1 MKKMI
6 KKILGVL
13 MATVLSAASM
23 VVSMPLHAFAAEAPQ
38 LPSINKF
45 ASPDDLKN
53 ANNFTLH
60 SDNGSGSAQKVNF
73 GAGKTWYIAGA
84 DSDGSLILMCDPTN
98 AFPSK
103 AFHSNGTTTKYS
115 DSEIISY
122 LRGTALDNFT
132 SQEQDL
138 MKNPSIDTPG
148 SDTTSEKLYLGSGEF
163 TANEMTV
170 GTNDTKIGL
179 YVNGTSGSPYAT
191 ASTGKFWLRNLTYV
205 GMAEWGVNVVY
216 PGITSAVKNNGVGD
230 SINFNVVPAFDLDM
244 SRVLFASTATVAN
257 GSPTLSDV
265 MNLRIANDGKF
276 TSTAA
281 VNGQTISVTKNDGE
295 SGVYL
300 YVQGND
306 GSDWVVSKE
315 VTSTDVYTLAN
326 LGRFG
331 SDDLSKCQVWLEKN
345 ITAERLTYA
354 TYAAGGNN
362 KGNSGN
368 GNDGSR
374 SGDDSCGH
382 DFVWETV
389 SAATETSYGTE
400 GYVCTKCGATQGV
413 RTKSPLAEW
422 ARMMINNAKPG
433 DELKLDF
440 GPWHSFPLWMMQM
453 IAEKPD
459 VTYVLKYTYQGKMYE
474 ATIKRG
480 EKFELDCEWYGPLKT
495 AELFDTEITEQ

>member
-1 MKKMI
+1 MYI
-6 KKILGVL
+6 FV
-13 MATVLSAASM
+13 
-23 VVSMPLHAFAAEAPQ
+23 
-38 LPSINKF
+38 
-45 ASPDDLKN
+45 DL
-53 ANNFTLH
+53 
-60 SDNGSGSAQKVNF
+60 
-73 GAGKTWYIAGA
+73 
-84 DSDGSLILMCDPTN
+84 
-98 AFPSK
+98 
-103 AFHSNGTTTKYS
+103 
-115 DSEIISY
+115 
-122 LRGTALDNFT
+122 
-132 SQEQDL
+132 
-138 MKNPSIDTPG
+138 
-148 SDTTSEKLYLGSGEF
+148 
-163 TANEMTV
+163 
-170 GTNDTKIGL
+170 
-179 YVNGTSGSPYAT
+179 
-191 ASTGKFWLRNLTYV
+191 
-205 GMAEWGVNVVY
+205 VY
-216 PGITSAVKNNGVGD
+216 PGEEYAVKNIGVGN
-230 SINFNVVPAFDLDM
+230 SFNVVPAFDLDM

-257 GSPTLSDV
+257 DSPSLLSGE
-265 MNLRIANDGKF
+265 MKLRIANDGKF

-281 VNGQTISVTKNDGE
+281 VNGQTISVTNNDGE
-295 SGVYL
+295 SDVYL

-315 VTSTDVYTLAN
+315 VTSTAVYTLAD

-345 ITAERLTYA
+345 ISAERLTYA

-374 SGDDSCGH
+374 SGDGSCGH

>member
-60 SDNGSGSAQKVNF
+60 SGNGSGSAQKVNF
-73 GAGKTWYIAGA
+73 GNGKIWYIAGT

-98 AFPSK
+98 PLTGMV
-103 AFHSNGTTTKYS
+103 FHSGGSTIYS
-115 DSEIISY
+115 DSDVISY
-122 LRGTALDNFT
+122 LRGTALSNFT

-138 MKNPSIDTPG
+138 MKNPSLNTPG
-148 SDTTSEKLYLGSGEF
+148 SAPTSDKLYLGSGENY
-163 TANEMTV
+163 ANEMTV
-170 GTNDTKIGL
+170 GMNNTKIGL
-179 YVNGTSGSPYAT
+179 YGNGTSGSTYAT
-191 ASTGKFWLRNLTYV
+191 ESTGEFWLRNPTY
-205 GMAEWGVNVVY
+205 EWMGDWVNLVY
-216 PGITSAVKNNGVGD
+216 PGEEYAVKNYGVGN
-230 SINFNVVPAFDLDM
+230 SFNVVPAFDLDM

-257 GSPTLSDV
+257 DSPSLLSGE
-265 MNLRIANDGKF
+265 MKLRIANDGKF

-281 VNGQTISVTKNDGE
+281 VNGQTISVTNNDGE
-295 SGVYL
+295 SDVYL

-306 GSDWVVSKE
+306 GSDWVVSKK
-315 VTSTDVYTLAN
+315 VTSTAVYTLAD
-326 LGRFG
+326 LGRSG

-345 ITAERLTYA
+345 IPAERLTYA

-400 GYVCTKCGATQGV
+400 GYICTKCGATQGV
-413 RTKSPLAEW
+413 RSKSPLAEW

-495 AELFDTEITEQ
+495 AELFDTKITEQ